1 MAETLPEHASP
12 AGTVGAQAGPSP
24 LAPVGA
30 FESWLARARDR
41 AEPDGVS
48 AIPRVASTWDAY
60 AAQALRARETDLASP
75 QALRERAELY
85 EAGLA
90 YVRILAEV
98 APTLAR
104 SLGTD
109 LAAPSASE
117 RGSRVAR
124 VEVLLLRAALLD
136 ELGELAEAAATL
148 AEASARVEEVADPS
162 LRLALHVAR
171 GRVLVQ
177 LGDETHATAVLHE
190 GVALARALGAQR
202 QEAKLLGNLGFL
214 HGEQDGRSYE
224 AYTRRALEIGR
235 AIGDERLVVHSL
247 CNLGGAL
254 AQQGRLEEARACYDE
269 GLPRAEALGWRQS
282 VALFQAGL
290 GGVEA
295 GRGHLDD
302 GVARYGES
310 IRHFESVGDSF
321 QVARQHLIVG
331 RHLVGGGRLD
341 AAFDALTRCLSLSE
355 GDRFRTLAWQAHDL
369 LSTVHE
375 RRGATARALESLRCA
390 HALREALLDARVT
403 ERVRLLELHVE
414 AERAAR
420 AVAVE
425 RARSEALQT
434 ALEEQQRLRAEVEK
448 LARTDWL
455 TGLSNRRHLTEVLV
469 RELAYI
475 RRRSRPL
482 ALLLVDVDHFK
493 RVNDQLGHA
502 IGDRVLVEIAA
513 CLCAGVREHDWVGR
527 WGGEEFC
534 VLLTDTPEDGGRLV
548 AERLLELVREREIDT
563 EGGAVRV
570 TASVGVAA
578 LRGRDEPMDDLL
590 RRADVALYSAKRGGR
605 DRVVVAP

>member
-1 MAETLPEHASP
+1 MTETLPQRSSP
-12 AGTVGAQAGPSP
+12 AGTASPHAGASP
-24 LAPVGA
+24 LAPIGA
-30 FESWLARARDR
+30 FESWLARARDE
-41 AEPDGVS
+41 AGPDWSS
-48 AIPRVASTWDAY
+48 ASPFVASAWEAY
-60 AAQALRARETDLASP
+60 AAQVLRVREADGGSP
-75 QALRERAELY
+75 QALRERADLY

-90 YVRILAEV
+90 YIRILAEV
-98 APTLAR
+98 VPTCAR
-104 SLGTD
+104 SLGSD
-109 LAAPSASE
+109 LAAPSAAQSA
-117 RGSRVAR
+117 SRVAR
-124 VEVLLLRAALLD
+124 VEALLLRAALLD
-136 ELGELAEAAATL
+136 ELGELAQAAVLL
-148 AEASARVEEVADPS
+148 AEASARVEEVADPA

-177 LGDETHATAVLHE
+177 LGDETHATAVLYE

-202 QEAKLLGNLGFL
+202 QEAKLVGNLGFL

-269 GLPRAEALGWRQS
+269 GRPRAEALGWRHS

-295 GRGHLDD
+295 AQGNLDD
-302 GVARYGES
+302 GVELCRES
-310 IRHFESVGDSF
+310 IRYFESVGDSF

-341 AAFDALTRCLSLSE
+341 AAFDALTRCLALAE

-375 RRGATARALESLRCA
+375 RWGATGRALDSLRRA

-403 ERVRLLELHVE
+403 ERVRLLELHVD

-434 ALEEQQRLRAEVEK
+434 ALEEQQRLLAEVEK
-448 LARTDWL
+448 LARTDSL
-455 TGLSNRRHLTEVLV
+455 TGLSNRRHLTEVLA
-469 RELAYI
+469 RELA
-475 RRRSRPL
+475 
-482 ALLLVDVDHFK
+482 
-493 RVNDQLGHA
+493 
-502 IGDRVLVEIAA
+502 
-513 CLCAGVREHDWVGR
+513 
-527 WGGEEFC
+527 
-534 VLLTDTPEDGGRLV
+534 
-548 AERLLELVREREIDT
+548 
-563 EGGAVRV
+563 
-570 TASVGVAA
+570 
-578 LRGRDEPMDDLL
+578 
-590 RRADVALYSAKRGGR
+590 
-605 DRVVVAP
+605 